1 LDGANKGKGLASL
14 YRTRLLFN
22 GSMHL
27 IGAYNELRRRHRIP
41 RSGATIEHDELYEVR
56 FGLTGRTHVS
66 IFAYMIDDLDACL
79 GWSIRN
85 TGKWKGVMAFEF
97 INCNIGIP

>member
-1 LDGANKGKGLASL
+1 
-14 YRTRLLFN
+14 
-22 GSMHL
+22 
-27 IGAYNELRRRHRIP
+27 
-41 RSGATIEHDELYEVR
+41 
-56 FGLTGRTHVS
+56 
-66 IFAYMIDDLDACL
+66 MIDDLDACL